1 MLNGREPR
9 ITTMYDEK
17 TAGRSES
24 GSEIS
29 DELLKQVRAALGL
42 PDSVPNDLDGLR
54 TVYGAWC
61 GAMTFDNISKR
72 ISLHARDE
80 RLAGSDAEDYF
91 QNWLENRSGGTCWA
105 SSNALY
111 TLIASYGFDARR
123 VAGAMFDL
131 PALNHGSVKV
141 RIDGLDWLA
150 DSSMLTVEPLPLN
163 GELLIKADGPVRV
176 EVEPQKGGYLIW
188 VDFPPHHE
196 FIPCR
201 LRDDPVDLALYQERY
216 EASREVSPFNE
227 RLYLRKVKPDGLTV
241 ILGNTLFRRV
251 GEELDVRE
259 LSADDLCTTIHE
271 VGGVSE
277 SLISKWVDAGGLDAS
292 MDSSSSGPQFP
303 DPGPRPSRRS
313 A

>member
-1 MLNGREPR
+1 
-9 ITTMYDEK
+9 MYDEK
-17 TAGRSES
+17 TTGRGES
-24 GSEIS
+24 GSEIN
-29 DELLKQVRAALGL
+29 DELLKQVRTTLGL
-42 PDSVPNDLDGLR
+42 PNSLPNDLEALR
-54 TVYGAWC
+54 KVYAAWC
-61 GAMTFDNISKR
+61 GGMTFDNISKR
-72 ISLHARDE
+72 ISLHAGDE

-131 PALNHGSVKV
+131 PMLNHGSVKV
-141 RIDGLDWLA
+141 RIEGLDWLA
-150 DSSMLTVEPLPLN
+150 DSSMLTLEPLPLN
-163 GELLIKADGPVRV
+163 GELVIKTDGPVRV
-176 EVEPQKGGYLIW
+176 ELEPREEGYLIW

-216 EASREVSPFNE
+216 EASRQMSPFNE
-227 RLYLRKVKPDGLTV
+227 RLYLRKVTPDGLTV
-241 ILGNTLFRRV
+241 ILGNTMFWRV

-259 LSADDLCTTIHE
+259 LNADELCRAIHD
-271 VGGVSE
+271 VAGVSE
-277 SLISKWVDAGGLDAS
+277 SLISRWVDAGGLDAS
-292 MDSSSSGPQFP
+292 MDRSTPGPDFP
-303 DPGPRPSRRS
+303 NPGPRPSKRS

>member
-1 MLNGREPR
+1 
-9 ITTMYDEK
+9 MYDEK
-17 TAGRSES
+17 TTGRNER

-29 DELLKQVRAALGL
+29 NEILKRVRTSLAL
-42 PDSVPNDLDGLR
+42 PDSVPNDLEGLR
-54 TVYGAWC
+54 KVYAAWC
-61 GAMTFDNISKR
+61 SAMSFDNISKR
-72 ISLHARDE
+72 ISLDAGDE

-91 QNWLENRSGGTCWA
+91 QNWLENHSGGTCWA

-131 PALNHGSVKV
+131 PMLNHGSVKV

-163 GELLIKADGPVRV
+163 GELVIKTDGAVRV
-176 EVEPQKGGYLIW
+176 ELEPRDEGYLVW

-216 EASREVSPFNE
+216 EASRQMSPFNE
-227 RLYLRKVKPDGLTV
+227 RLYFRKVTPEGLTV
-241 ILGNTLFRRV
+241 ILGSSMFRRI

-259 LSADDLCTTIHE
+259 LNADELCQTIYE

-277 SLISKWVDAGGLDAS
+277 SLMSKWVDAGGLEAS
-292 MDSSSSGPQFP
+292 IDPPGPGPQFP
-303 DPGPRPSRRS
+303 DPGPRPSKRP